1 MRIIGQRTF
10 LISIGALG
18 GAFLLALLGKLTG
31 DFATIASIACG
42 SYAAK
47 SAWTTGKGGATEP
60 AA

>member
-1 MRIIGQRTF
+1 MRLTGQRTF
-10 LISIGALG
+10 TLAASALG

-31 DFATIASIACG
+31 DFATVASISVGA
-42 SYAAK
+42 YAGK